1 MDINYYLAREQ
12 IERARADAAACDG
25 ARDAHQ
31 GLADSYRRLL
41 DWHRDRAVARVAG
54 APAAFC

>member
-12 IERARADAAACDG
+12 IERVRADGAACEG
-25 ARDAHQ
+25 ARLAHQ

-41 DWHRDRAVARVAG
+41 DGHRDRAVARFAG
-54 APAAFC
+54 LCC